1 MRSKSNGPKPAE
13 DLAQQA
19 EALRHD
25 FEALVADAGRLIAS
39 AKDAT
44 SASAAEHLGTMKA
57 KGEEIMERAGENLN
71 GAVGAAR
78 NTIGQNPLGA
88 VLIAGAIGFILG
100 LMSRRR

>member
-1 MRSKSNGPKPAE
+1 MRSKSNGPRPAE
-13 DLAQQA
+13 DLAHQA

-25 FEALVADAGRLIAS
+25 FEALVADAGRLISA

-44 SASAAEHLGTMKA
+44 SASAGEHLETLKA
-57 KGEEIMERAGENLN
+57 KGEEMMERAGENLN

-78 NTIGQNPLGA
+78 NTIGENPLGA
-88 VLIAGAIGFILG
+88 VLIAAAIGFILG

>member
-1 MRSKSNGPKPAE
+1 MRSKSNGPNPAE
-13 DLAQQA
+13 GLSQQA
-19 EALRHD
+19 EVLRQDFAALI
-25 FEALVADAGRLIAS
+25 ADAGRLVAA

-44 SASAAEHLGTMKA
+44 SASAGEHLETLKA
-57 KGEEIMERAGENLN
+57 KGEEMMERAGENLN

-78 NTIGQNPLGA
+78 NTIGENPLGA